1 MGRAARTGDLIVAFS
16 ATDEALSLSQTQS
29 NWLEATN
36 RLKLLL
42 DVRPLQ
48 ADLVR
53 ADRICPI
60 ASFTGSREHGAPP
73 SAQCPAAEVL
83 QAANLRQHRSA
94 DICRTVWL
102 GAERAERLGDR
113 EARNRNPLAPRGV
126 SFVLA
131 MEVKIARWS
140 SEAALRH

>member
-29 NWLEATN
+29 DWLEATN

-94 DICRTVWL
+94 DICRTLWL
-102 GAERAERLGDR
+102 GVNRTRTHLSLNKDSPVSRAVESFGRILPVPILGGLHHR
-113 EARNRNPLAPRGV
+113 Y
-126 SFVLA
+126 
-131 MEVKIARWS
+131 
-140 SEAALRH
+140 LRI